1 MSQMSWAI
9 DPSGTMPLVPEP
21 SRELG
26 IVPRTLLS
34 STNSGLTSRF
44 PPRRLPHASFWV
56 QECEKKREEGW
67 DAGKCGRGICFST
80 LKVVSLGKAASPYPD
95 VPAELAV
102 GRRFLAPVSAVKTQ
116 RPGQSNVLKCSC
128 RVFGRKA
135 ALLFAAAD
143 KEPLTDLCPNR
154 LGQVSRPCVRI
165 SIAQWRHWGFLL
177 GAERQSCRSPGR
189 YSIPG
194 PVFVWRSPKP

>member
-1 MSQMSWAI
+1 MSH
-9 DPSGTMPLVPEP
+9 G
-21 SRELG
+21 
-26 IVPRTLLS
+26 LS
-34 STNSGLTSRF
+34 SL
-44 PPRRLPHASFWV
+44 PPIQDSPVVSLLADSLMRVFGCKSVRRRGKKDGT
-56 QECEKKREEGW
+56 QE
-67 DAGKCGRGICFST
+67 KCGRGICFST

-116 RPGQSNVLKCSC
+116 RPGQSNVLKCGC

-165 SIAQWRHWGFLL
+165 SIAQWRHWRFLL

>member
-1 MSQMSWAI
+1 MEMSQMSWAI

-67 DAGKCGRGICFST
+67 DAGKMRARHLFF
-80 LKVVSLGKAASPYPD
+80 YPK
-95 VPAELAV
+95 
-102 GRRFLAPVSAVKTQ
+102 GSK
-116 RPGQSNVLKCSC
+116 PG
-128 RVFGRKA
+128 
-135 ALLFAAAD
+135 
-143 KEPLTDLCPNR
+143 
-154 LGQVSRPCVRI
+154 
-165 SIAQWRHWGFLL
+165 
-177 GAERQSCRSPGR
+177 
-189 YSIPG
+189 
-194 PVFVWRSPKP
+194 